1 MYSLFAANKKSVLFN
16 HLNKHCYTINVSKK
30 CNSKP
35 RYYNKGID
43 EHILTNKTKHKYN
56 QVGLFSSMKHLTH

>member
-1 MYSLFAANKKSVLFN
+1 MYSLFAANKKGVLFD
-16 HLNKHCYTINVSKK
+16 HLNKHRYTINVSKK

-43 EHILTNKTKHKYN
+43 EHILTNKTKHK
-56 QVGLFSSMKHLTH
+56 